1 MFLSRR
7 HPDLAIL
14 PADRTDKAH
23 AIRLRAR
30 GVTFEAAEISG
41 SRYPKFDVVID
52 GTIFDM
58 TDYEDEYEVVGKLE
72 MSVPLYDGGTARARL
87 RETAWRENELK
98 SSLDALVRAHGRET
112 EGLAK
117 RFNQITREESEA
129 LARRDELAAQLR
141 SLQERQGK
149 TVSSPLAVARLL
161 AQIGGAEARLAEI
174 RLDRELLRA
183 RALLVAEQIDNVLGL
198 SMEDSTC

>member
-1 MFLSRR
+1 M
-7 HPDLAIL
+7 
-14 PADRTDKAH
+14 
-23 AIRLRAR
+23 
-30 GVTFEAAEISG
+30 
-41 SRYPKFDVVID
+41 
-52 GTIFDM
+52 
-58 TDYEDEYEVVGKLE
+58 
-72 MSVPLYDGGTARARL
+72 
-87 RETAWRENELK
+87 
-98 SSLDALVRAHGRET
+98 
-112 EGLAK
+112 
-117 RFNQITREESEA
+117 NQITREESEA